1 MNKPLSPDYGK
12 YLLVSGVYVTP
23 TIRKEN
29 IMKFVGELHNIQMDY
44 IEEAVNKS
52 GMKEAN
58 EVIKKVMEL
67 K

>member
-1 MNKPLSPDYGK
+1 MEPLSPDYGK
-12 YLLVSGVYVTP
+12 YLLVSGVYVRP
-23 TIRKEN
+23 TIQRKD
-29 IMKFVGELHNIQMDY
+29 IMNFVGELHNMQMDF